1 MFTGIVEEVGT
12 VAAIET
18 EGTDARLQVRG
29 PLVTSDARLG
39 DSISVSGVCLTVTEL
54 PGDGTFW
61 ADVMPET
68 LRRSALSDVGVW
80 SPVNL
85 ERALPVGGRYG
96 GHVVQGHVDGI
107 GVILSRTPGPRWDD
121 VEIGLSRDLAR
132 YVAEKGSIAVSGISL
147 TVTHVTDESFG
158 VSLIPTTLEA
168 TTLGT
173 LAAGARV
180 NLERAARADTR
191 LGGHLVQGHVDA
203 TTTVDRVEAEGESHW
218 IGMALPPEFAHL
230 LVSKGS
236 VAVNGVSL
244 TVAHLEAARFE
255 VMIIPFTWEH
265 TNLSGLQV
273 GSAVN
278 LECDMVGKYVARAVE
293 GFRSR
298 W

>member
-1 MFTGIVEEVGT
+1 MFTGLVEAVGAVAE
-12 VAAIET
+12 VAA
-18 EGTDARLQVRG
+18 GPGGRRVRIRTALA
-29 PLVTSDARLG
+29 PELRPG
-39 DSISVSGVCLTVTEL
+39 DSVSVDGVCLTVTEIA
-54 PGDGTFW
+54 GDAVSTDIG
-61 ADVMPET
+61 PET
-68 LRRSALSDVGVW
+68 
-80 SPVNL
+80 
-85 ERALPVGGRYG
+85 
-96 GHVVQGHVDGI
+96 
-107 GVILSRTPGPRWDD
+107 
-121 VEIGLSRDLAR
+121 AR
-132 YVAEKGSIAVSGISL
+132 L
-147 TVTHVTDESFG
+147 
-158 VSLIPTTLEA
+158 
-168 TTLGT
+168 TTLGV

-191 LGGHLVQGHVDA
+191 LGGHLVQGHVDV
-203 TTTVDRVEAEGESHW
+203 TTIVDRVEPEGESYW
-218 IGMALPPEFAHL
+218 IGMALPPDFAHL

-236 VAVNGVSL
+236 VAINGVSL

>member
-1 MFTGIVEEVGT
+1 MFTGLVEAVGA
-12 VAAIET
+12 VADV
-18 EGTDARLQVRG
+18 DAVPGGRRVRIRTA
-29 PLVTSDARLG
+29 LARELRPG
-39 DSISVSGVCLTVTEL
+39 DSLSVDGVCLTVTEVE
-54 PGDGTFW
+54 GDAVSTDIG
-61 ADVMPET
+61 PET
-68 LRRSALSDVGVW
+68 
-80 SPVNL
+80 
-85 ERALPVGGRYG
+85 
-96 GHVVQGHVDGI
+96 
-107 GVILSRTPGPRWDD
+107 
-121 VEIGLSRDLAR
+121 AR
-132 YVAEKGSIAVSGISL
+132 L
-147 TVTHVTDESFG
+147 
-158 VSLIPTTLEA
+158 
-168 TTLGT
+168 TTLGM
-173 LAAGARV
+173 LASGARV

-218 IGMALPPEFAHL
+218 IGLALPREFAHL

-265 TNLSGLQV
+265 TNLSGVQV

-293 GFRSR
+293 GFRNR

>member
-1 MFTGIVEEVGT
+1 MFTGLVEAVGA
-12 VAAIET
+12 VADV
-18 EGTDARLQVRG
+18 DAVPGGRRVRIRT
-29 PLVTSDARLG
+29 PLARELRPG
-39 DSISVSGVCLTVTEL
+39 DSLSVDGVCLTVTEVE
-54 PGDGTFW
+54 GDAVSTDIG
-61 ADVMPET
+61 PET
-68 LRRSALSDVGVW
+68 
-80 SPVNL
+80 
-85 ERALPVGGRYG
+85 
-96 GHVVQGHVDGI
+96 
-107 GVILSRTPGPRWDD
+107 
-121 VEIGLSRDLAR
+121 AR
-132 YVAEKGSIAVSGISL
+132 L
-147 TVTHVTDESFG
+147 
-158 VSLIPTTLEA
+158 
-168 TTLGT
+168 TTLGM
-173 LAAGARV
+173 LASGARV

-218 IGMALPPEFAHL
+218 IGLALPREFAHL

-265 TNLSGLQV
+265 TNLSGVQV

-293 GFRSR
+293 GFRNR

>member
-1 MFTGIVEEVGT
+1 MFTGLVEAVGA
-12 VAAIET
+12 VADV
-18 EGTDARLQVRG
+18 DAVPGGWRVRIRT
-29 PLVTSDARLG
+29 PLARELRPG
-39 DSISVSGVCLTVTEL
+39 DSLSVDGVCLTVTEVE
-54 PGDGTFW
+54 GDAVSTDIG
-61 ADVMPET
+61 PET
-68 LRRSALSDVGVW
+68 
-80 SPVNL
+80 
-85 ERALPVGGRYG
+85 
-96 GHVVQGHVDGI
+96 
-107 GVILSRTPGPRWDD
+107 
-121 VEIGLSRDLAR
+121 AR
-132 YVAEKGSIAVSGISL
+132 L
-147 TVTHVTDESFG
+147 
-158 VSLIPTTLEA
+158 
-168 TTLGT
+168 TTLGM
-173 LAAGARV
+173 LASGARV

-218 IGMALPPEFAHL
+218 IGLALPREFAHL

-265 TNLSGLQV
+265 TNLSGVQV

-293 GFRSR
+293 GFRNR

>member
-1 MFTGIVEEVGT
+1 MFTGLVEAIGAVAD
-12 VAAIET
+12 VAAMP
-18 EGTDARLQVRG
+18 GGRRVRIRTALA
-29 PLVTSDARLG
+29 PELRPG
-39 DSISVSGVCLTVTEL
+39 DSLAVDGVCLTVTGIA
-54 PGDGTFW
+54 GDAVSTDIG
-61 ADVMPET
+61 PET
-68 LRRSALSDVGVW
+68 AHL
-80 SPVNL
+80 
-85 ERALPVGGRYG
+85 
-96 GHVVQGHVDGI
+96 
-107 GVILSRTPGPRWDD
+107 
-121 VEIGLSRDLAR
+121 
-132 YVAEKGSIAVSGISL
+132 
-147 TVTHVTDESFG
+147 
-158 VSLIPTTLEA
+158 
-168 TTLGT
+168 TTLGL

-191 LGGHLVQGHVDA
+191 LGGHLMQGHVDA
-203 TTTVDRVEAEGESHW
+203 TTTVDRVETEGESHW

-265 TNLSGLQV
+265 TNLSGVQI

-293 GFRSR
+293 GFRNR

>member
-1 MFTGIVEEVGT
+1 VSTDIGP
-12 VAAIET
+12 ET
-18 EGTDARLQVRG
+18 ARL
-29 PLVTSDARLG
+29 
-39 DSISVSGVCLTVTEL
+39 
-54 PGDGTFW
+54 
-61 ADVMPET
+61 
-68 LRRSALSDVGVW
+68 
-80 SPVNL
+80 
-85 ERALPVGGRYG
+85 
-96 GHVVQGHVDGI
+96 
-107 GVILSRTPGPRWDD
+107 
-121 VEIGLSRDLAR
+121 
-132 YVAEKGSIAVSGISL
+132 
-147 TVTHVTDESFG
+147 
-158 VSLIPTTLEA
+158 
-168 TTLGT
+168 TTLGV
-173 LAAGARV
+173 LAPGARV

-203 TTTVDRVEAEGESHW
+203 TTTVDRVEPEGGSYW
-218 IGMALPPEFAHL
+218 IGVALPPEFAHL

-236 VAVNGVSL
+236 VAINGVSL

>member
-1 MFTGIVEEVGT
+1 M
-12 VAAIET
+12 
-18 EGTDARLQVRG
+18 DAVPGGRRVRIRTA
-29 PLVTSDARLG
+29 LARELRPG
-39 DSISVSGVCLTVTEL
+39 DSLSVDGVCLTVTEVE
-54 PGDGTFW
+54 GDAVSTDIG
-61 ADVMPET
+61 PET
-68 LRRSALSDVGVW
+68 
-80 SPVNL
+80 
-85 ERALPVGGRYG
+85 
-96 GHVVQGHVDGI
+96 
-107 GVILSRTPGPRWDD
+107 
-121 VEIGLSRDLAR
+121 AR
-132 YVAEKGSIAVSGISL
+132 L
-147 TVTHVTDESFG
+147 
-158 VSLIPTTLEA
+158 
-168 TTLGT
+168 TTLGM
-173 LAAGARV
+173 LASGARV

-218 IGMALPPEFAHL
+218 IGLALPPEFAHL

-265 TNLSGLQV
+265 TNLSGVQV

-293 GFRSR
+293 GFRNR